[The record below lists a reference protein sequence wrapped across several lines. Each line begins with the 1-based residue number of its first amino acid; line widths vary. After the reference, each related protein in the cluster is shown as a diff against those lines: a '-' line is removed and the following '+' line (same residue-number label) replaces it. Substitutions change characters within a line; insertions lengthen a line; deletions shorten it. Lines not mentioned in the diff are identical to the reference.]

1 MRHSYALI
9 GLTPSERTLLESL
22 FALGQDQ
29 GEELVPALEPR
40 EAHLIV
46 VNGDDHA
53 LVERL
58 RQDNPLALIVLAGR
72 SPGAPA
78 TELPVLRR
86 PLDMQGVV
94 EVLSRLDWP
103 QGLASAEP
111 SDFGRTFVSSAPLS
125 SQFDTGA
132 PPPADPS
139 AFAPTTAA
147 APMTAPNG
155 DVASIAAP
163 PAASVSSRAAW
174 ARSEHAP
181 LPAAQQHGGFVD
193 DRDAD
198 VLVVT
203 GALGERSLTLPRG
216 IRRLGYRVR
225 LLDGPE
231 AALAAFDRHPVPFVF
246 LDQVSLGEQLL
257 PLARALAARRGAGE
271 QPPHVVVVARRGS
284 VFDRLRAG
292 RAGCHWMKVPIDGPR
307 LAAFFARRGL
317 LAQD

>member
-111 SDFGRTFVSSAPLS
+111 SDFGRT
-125 SQFDTGA
+125 
-132 PPPADPS
+132 
-139 AFAPTTAA
+139 
-147 APMTAPNG
+147 
-155 DVASIAAP
+155 
-163 PAASVSSRAAW
+163 
-174 ARSEHAP
+174 
-181 LPAAQQHGGFVD
+181 
-193 DRDAD
+193 
-198 VLVVT
+198 
-203 GALGERSLTLPRG
+203 
-216 IRRLGYRVR
+216 
-225 LLDGPE
+225 
-231 AALAAFDRHPVPFVF
+231 
-246 LDQVSLGEQLL
+246 
-257 PLARALAARRGAGE
+257 
-271 QPPHVVVVARRGS
+271 
-284 VFDRLRAG
+284 
-292 RAGCHWMKVPIDGPR
+292 
-307 LAAFFARRGL
+307 
-317 LAQD
+317 

>member
-1 MRHSYALI
+1 
-9 GLTPSERTLLESL
+9 
-22 FALGQDQ
+22 
-29 GEELVPALEPR
+29 
-40 EAHLIV
+40 
-46 VNGDDHA
+46 
-53 LVERL
+53 
-58 RQDNPLALIVLAGR
+58 
-72 SPGAPA
+72 
-78 TELPVLRR
+78 
-86 PLDMQGVV
+86 
-94 EVLSRLDWP
+94 
-103 QGLASAEP
+103 
-111 SDFGRTFVSSAPLS
+111 
-125 SQFDTGA
+125 
-132 PPPADPS
+132 
-139 AFAPTTAA
+139 
-147 APMTAPNG
+147 
-155 DVASIAAP
+155 
-163 PAASVSSRAAW
+163 
-174 ARSEHAP
+174 P

-292 RAGCHWMKVPIDGPR
+292 RAGCHWMKIPIDGPR

-317 LAQD
+317 LAGD